1 MDGKINIYPSD
12 VHRDLGKAKLGVVI
26 AAQALGV
33 KYDIRLSSVWF
44 IFIEREDRMTFLEFA
59 REEAENAE

>member
-12 VHRDLGKAKLGVVI
+12 VHRDIGKAKLGVM
-26 AAQALGV
+26 AAAEALDV
-33 KYDIRLSSVWF
+33 KCDLLLSSVWF

-59 REEAENAE
+59 REEAAAL